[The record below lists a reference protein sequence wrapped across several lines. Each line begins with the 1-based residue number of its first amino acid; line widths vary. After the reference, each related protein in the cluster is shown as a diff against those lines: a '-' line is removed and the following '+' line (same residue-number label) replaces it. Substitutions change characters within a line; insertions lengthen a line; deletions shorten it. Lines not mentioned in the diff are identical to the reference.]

1 MKFFRKIIFEIPFV
15 VGSLLVME
23 DKVTDVRVR
32 TAEDTIYLV
41 VDVIEGGE
49 VKAKGVDGDSTDNV
63 AEVCL
68 LYCDGEG
75 NANKVL
81 SLKEESS
88 HLKIEEQEEKLKIVV
103 VTEIRD

>member
-1 MKFFRKIIFEIPFV
+1 M
-15 VGSLLVME
+15 
-23 DKVTDVRVR
+23 
-32 TAEDTIYLV
+32 
-41 VDVIEGGE
+41 
-49 VKAKGVDGDSTDNV
+49 

-88 HLKIEEQEEKLKIVV
+88 HLKIEEQEEKLKVVV
-103 VTEIRD
+103 VTEIRLNV

>member
-1 MKFFRKIIFEIPFV
+1 M
-15 VGSLLVME
+15 
-23 DKVTDVRVR
+23 
-32 TAEDTIYLV
+32 
-41 VDVIEGGE
+41 
-49 VKAKGVDGDSTDNV
+49 

-103 VTEIRD
+103 VTEIKD